1 MRNKPLP
8 GMMIKSP
15 LKKDKKKDERTENQK
30 AIDHAIDEG
39 FVPKP
44 NTKKKLKQYKE
55 AYFEE
60 KSV

>member
-8 GMMIKSP
+8 GMMRKSP
-15 LKKDKKKDERTENQK
+15 LKKDKRTKNQK
-30 AIDHAIDEG
+30 AIDNAIEKGHA
-39 FVPKP
+39 PKP
-44 NTKKKLKQYKE
+44 DTKQKLKQYKE